1 MVTRDNNIGKNIRTL
16 RTAHNE
22 TQNDL
27 ARKINVEENT
37 IVMYETGKRQ
47 PDMQKLQAI
56 ANHYG
61 FPVDRLVSEEL
72 NDLDFSLHTLTWGKY
87 ISVFEVQFPIISTEV
102 SKENQL
108 FLRGYTLTQSIMQKL
123 KKGPEA
129 IYQQTIEDAMEA
141 FAGAYDECASLPEAI
156 ANMLWLMFISYALMP
171 DEHSVKMGE
180 AVLYGKSLKKDFVK
194 KYVLKDANPVSEKDA
209 ANKRE
214 YVKDSQDGMLQLIRI
229 LKQSDTYSDLA
240 DYYLAMRYAIGMVAN
255 DYSDDLNKTIG
266 MEMLTAY
273 ASLGNQYVLN
283 YFRAVQGI

>member
-1 MVTRDNNIGKNIRTL
+1 MPLCRYF
-16 RTAHNE
+16 TAVLKCKA
-22 TQNDL
+22 D
-27 ARKINVEENT
+27 I
-37 IVMYETGKRQ
+37 IPG
-47 PDMQKLQAI
+47 
-56 ANHYG
+56 
-61 FPVDRLVSEEL
+61 VDRYEVNQSAPKVHIEFLYQAVLCRQGFQEGFYFCLSSLLVGDGCG
-72 NDLDFSLHTLTWGKY
+72 DLIVPSLG
-87 ISVFEVQFPIISTEV
+87 
-102 SKENQL
+102 
-108 FLRGYTLTQSIMQKL
+108 SIV
-123 KKGPEA
+123 
-129 IYQQTIEDAMEA
+129 
-141 FAGAYDECASLPEAI
+141 

-194 KYVLKDANPVSEKDA
+194 KYVLRDANPISEEDA

-214 YVKDSQDGMLQLIRI
+214 YVKDSQDGMLQLIRL

-283 YFRAVQGI
+283 YFRAVRGI

>member
-1 MVTRDNNIGKNIRTL
+1 MVVRDNNVGINIRAL
-16 RTAHNE
+16 RKAHNE

-27 ARKINVEENT
+27 ARKLNVAEST
-37 IVMYETGKRQ
+37 IGMYETGERQ

-56 ANHYG
+56 AAHYG

-72 NDLDFSLHTLTWGKY
+72 NDLDFNVHTLTWEKY
-87 ISVFEVQFPIISTEV
+87 IAVFEAQFPIICTEA
-102 SKENQL
+102 SKENKL
-108 FLRGYTLTQSIMQKL
+108 FLQGYTLTQGILRKL

-129 IYQQTIEDAMEA
+129 IYRQTIENAMEA
-141 FAGAYDECASLPEAI
+141 FAGAYDECPSLAEAV
-156 ANMLWLMFISYALMP
+156 ANMLWLMFISYALLP

-194 KYVLKDANPVSEKDA
+194 KYVLKDANPISEEND

-214 YVKDSQDGMLQLIRI
+214 YVKDSQEGMLQLIRL
-229 LKQSDTYSDLA
+229 LKQSKNYCDLA
-240 DYYLAMRYAIGMVAN
+240 DYYLAMRYVVGMVAN

-266 MEMLTAY
+266 IEMLTAY

>member
-1 MVTRDNNIGKNIRTL
+1 MGKGLCRS
-16 RTAHNE
+16 NE
-22 TQNDL
+22 TG
-27 ARKINVEENT
+27 E
-37 IVMYETGKRQ
+37 RQ

-56 ANHYG
+56 ATHYG

-72 NDLDFSLHTLTWGKY
+72 NDLDFNLHTLTWEKY
-87 ISVFEVQFPIISTEV
+87 ICLFEVQFPIICTEAG
-102 SKENQL
+102 KENSL
-108 FLRGYTLTQSIMQKL
+108 FLRGYNLTQSIMHKFG
-123 KKGPEA
+123 KGPET

-194 KYVLKDANPVSEKDA
+194 KYVLKDANPNSDEDA
-209 ANKRE
+209 ANRRE
-214 YVKDSQDGMLQLIRI
+214 YVKDSQDGMLQLIRL